1 MWPPSPL
8 IHVHALRH
16 TRAGHRARDR
26 TTLVAVL
33 VCWLF
38 VVFDG
43 YDLIVY
49 GNVISSLQRE
59 WGIGTATAG
68 TLGSLAFVGMMIGA
82 VLAGRLSDASAAN
95 AP

>member
-1 MWPPSPL
+1 MFTHSATPAPATEP
-8 IHVHALRH
+8 R
-16 TRAGHRARDR
+16 RDR

-59 WGIGTATAG
+59 WESVPPRRAPWA
-68 TLGSLAFVGMMIGA
+68 
-82 VLAGRLSDASAAN
+82 ASHSSG
-95 AP
+95 